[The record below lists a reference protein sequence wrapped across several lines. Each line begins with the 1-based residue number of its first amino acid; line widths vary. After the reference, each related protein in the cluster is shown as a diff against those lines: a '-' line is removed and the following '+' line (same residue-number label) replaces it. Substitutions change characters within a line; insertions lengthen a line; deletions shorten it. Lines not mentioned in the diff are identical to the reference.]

1 MCDYILYFWA
11 EFVYYY
17 MILDQNILKVNWFI
31 IFVIRLKNIFTS
43 QLSLSSGITMDTE
56 TVTYEDERNSIV
68 IL

>member
-17 MILDQNILKVNWFI
+17 MILDQNIFKVNWFI
-31 IFVIRLKNIFTS
+31 IFVIRLKNLFTS

-56 TVTYEDERNSIV
+56 TVTYQDERNSIV